1 MKSYRIPISNS
12 SLLFS
17 LLILVSLIVSLNATE
32 VAFQQGHK
40 LTPAQALEPTTV
52 LSLLESQA
60 NAQVETQEPKSVC
73 VRNIPNVRG
82 LLRQTCCNNMKCGF
96 ANGVCCQ
103 GGSHCCPS
111 GTVCVQGDAGTP
123 PGCLHVME
131 AVVNQLSQVRQ
142 ESASLSAG
150 FVSSAEQPVGT
161 IPLTASANAAN
172 APAVIPNPF
181 AEGIPCNNPTAVNCN
196 KKDLPVNRI
205 VYEDA
210 MAPHA
215 RNAFSQY
222 RIEKTSEHHIAAQQG
237 QVANGPIITE
247 RLMLEGKKGYTL
259 PPLPA
264 TTAKLSVGDT
274 VALSNV
280 GNSLAKPIDPTVQKQ
295 LQSNLSPDY
304 SVQVNEKAGDVLY
317 NLPDGPTVIKMKIA
331 DDSKP

>member
-1 MKSYRIPISNS
+1 MKMLKS
-12 SLLFS
+12 SLLH
-17 LLILVSLIVSLNATE
+17 VSIIVSILAVVIHTSIAISE
-32 VAFQQGHK
+32 KAFDNGQHI
-40 LTPAQALEPTTV
+40 TPAKTLELLTNS
-52 LSLLESQA
+52 LSFLETHA
-60 NAQVETQEPKSVC
+60 ENPKSVC

-82 LLRQTCCNNMKCGF
+82 LLKQTCCNNMKCGF

-142 ESASLSAG
+142 TSNALNQG
-150 FVSSAEQPVGT
+150 FVSSSEKPVST
-161 IPLTASANAAN
+161 VPLSAN

-181 AEGIPCNNPTAVNCN
+181 AEGIPCNNPTAANCD

-237 QVANGPIITE
+237 QVANGPIVTQ
-247 RLMLEGKKGYTL
+247 RLMLEGQKGYTL

-264 TTAKLSVGDT
+264 GRAKLSVGDT
-274 VALSNV
+274 IALSNV

-295 LQSNLSPDY
+295 LQSNLPSGLA
-304 SVQVNEKAGDVLY
+304 VQVNEKAGDVLY
-317 NLPDGPTVIKMKIA
+317 NLPDGPTIIKMKIA